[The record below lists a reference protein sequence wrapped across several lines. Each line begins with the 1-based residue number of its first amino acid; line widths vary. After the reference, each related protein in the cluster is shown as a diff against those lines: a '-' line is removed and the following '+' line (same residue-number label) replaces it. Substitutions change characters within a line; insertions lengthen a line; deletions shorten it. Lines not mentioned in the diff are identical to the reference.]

1 MKRFI
6 CCVLLALTILPLTAL
21 GEEMP
26 QEVKTLYQADAGGV
40 ETASDV
46 LNLRD
51 AAGSAWCLIAGDG
64 GETWGYRQNAS
75 GEWACEW
82 SGSLWPDGGD
92 ARFVREGETAFRV
105 ESESL
110 DAWMRY
116 ESRGAGFYLTAWRDG
131 GAYRGYAVISDGE
144 VTFFPDGGGE
154 KEVIPIGE
162 ELKNWLYAFDSL
174 AKTPEEMRARAAIG
188 REAAAAL
195 LPGWTMAWYES
206 FNDGT
211 EADAA
216 FYRVENGRLTV
227 RRMSLSSEK
236 GKIWETESLA
246 VPLSAAL
253 LQRLETEGAAGL
265 LDGSGYGSTFL
276 TEDAWDRE
284 IIPIQGKILANDL
297 QSHCLLALTEREG
310 ERRVAVAEMD
320 EKGVWQV
327 RESRPLPAGA
337 GLDLFHSGDGELCV
351 KWMRGDGECQCGF
364 VRQADGQWRMAW
376 AWAGEGDYA
385 LSWYGLCLEWDGPY
399 AGVYAYGT
407 PGFADLFEADLTA
420 LPASGEKAAAQMD
433 TAGWAA
439 VMNPDPED
447 RLHLRSEPGK
457 NGDSLGKFYNGTPLR
472 VLEEKGDWARVRVGM
487 GDCLEGWMMR
497 EYLAV
502 DGALQRVR
510 QAFPELFLRE
520 EFIGRRP
527 LRIDGGGEAEFALQG
542 GEAIVGIRQETRQ
555 WIVMTGDGRLC
566 LAPLDWFWEGNG

>member
-6 CCVLLALTILPLTAL
+6 CCVLLALAILPLAAL

-51 AAGSAWCLIAGDG
+51 AAGSAWCLIAEDG
-64 GETWGYRQNAS
+64 GGTWGYRQNAS

-110 DAWMRY
+110 NAWMRY

-131 GAYRGYAVISDGE
+131 GAYRGYAVIGNGN
-144 VTFFPDGGGE
+144 VTFFPDGGRE

-162 ELKNWLYAFDSL
+162 ELRNWLYAFDSL

-216 FYRVENGRLTV
+216 FYRVEGGKLTV
-227 RRMSLSSEK
+227 RRVSLSSEK

-253 LQRLETEGAAGL
+253 LQRLETQGAAGL

-310 ERRVAVAEMD
+310 ERRIAVAEMD
-320 EKGVWQV
+320 EKGAWQV
-327 RESRPLPAGA
+327 RESRPLPSGA
-337 GLDLFHSGDGELCV
+337 GLDLGVFRYPAIILIGVVYILVRCVGKYTGALLGSSLMRCGDTVRRYLGITLFPQAGVALGMVVTAQALGAQMGGLVRNIVLFSVLVYELIGPQ
-351 KWMRGDGECQCGF
+351 MT
-364 VRQADGQWRMAW
+364 RMALTS
-376 AWAGEGDYA
+376 AGEIK
-385 LSWYGLCLEWDGPY
+385 
-399 AGVYAYGT
+399 AG
-407 PGFADLFEADLTA
+407 ADDAGNRARFKKKEKI
-420 LPASGEKAAAQMD
+420 SGNRH
-433 TAGWAA
+433 W
-439 VMNPDPED
+439 
-447 RLHLRSEPGK
+447 RRSH
-457 NGDSLGKFYNGTPLR
+457 
-472 VLEEKGDWARVRVGM
+472 
-487 GDCLEGWMMR
+487 
-497 EYLAV
+497 
-502 DGALQRVR
+502 QR
-510 QAFPELFLRE
+510 
-520 EFIGRRP
+520 
-527 LRIDGGGEAEFALQG
+527 
-542 GEAIVGIRQETRQ
+542 
-555 WIVMTGDGRLC
+555 
-566 LAPLDWFWEGNG
+566 